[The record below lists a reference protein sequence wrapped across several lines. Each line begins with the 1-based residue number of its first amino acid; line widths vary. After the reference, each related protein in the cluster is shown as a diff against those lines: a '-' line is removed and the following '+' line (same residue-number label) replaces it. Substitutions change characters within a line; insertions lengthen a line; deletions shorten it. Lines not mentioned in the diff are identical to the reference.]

1 MYPFTVVSILTSKPI
16 IERCHQEGMDQTQT
30 NECSIEVMSSIV
42 FLTGLIMLCLGLFRL
57 GALNAL
63 LTGM

>member
-1 MYPFTVVSILTSKPI
+1 
-16 IERCHQEGMDQTQT
+16 MDQTQT
-30 NECSIEVMSSIV
+30 NECAIEVMSSIV
-42 FLTGLIMLCLGLFRL
+42 FLTGLIMLCLGLLRL